1 MPILVRQILGVDADG
16 TVAIVARVGEQRFVA
31 LDAVGMLITQ
41 DVTLARQRLV
51 ALPAAEVS
59 QMPILG
65 HGLRVLTAL
74 RFLRFLRFFR
84 LLGHIG
90 KLLDGGGGGAGAIS
104 IALALLDGHFL
115 HLFHFL
121 ALLNRLLE
129 SVHGVIDWVRLFLP
143 GLVRIDLISCF
154 ALQLKERERE
164 SETERDAVEELLRP
178 KTEVI

>member
-74 RFLRFLRFFR
+74 RFLRFFR

-90 KLLDGGGGGAGAIS
+90 KLLDGGGGGVGAIS

-129 SVHGVIDWVRLFLP
+129 SVHGVVDWVRLFLP
-143 GLVRIDLISCF
+143 GLVRIDLISSF